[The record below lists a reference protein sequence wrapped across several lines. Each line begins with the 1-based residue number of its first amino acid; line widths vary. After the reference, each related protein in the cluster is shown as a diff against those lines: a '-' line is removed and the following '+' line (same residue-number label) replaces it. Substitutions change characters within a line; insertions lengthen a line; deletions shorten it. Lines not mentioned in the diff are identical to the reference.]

1 MVEKTESGAIL
12 ICITGVVG
20 AGKTTLARKLG
31 QALEA
36 TVVEEEVSGNELLE
50 SFYRDPD
57 QYALPVQ
64 ARFLLS
70 RFSQL
75 RADRWPE
82 EGIVVTDY
90 LFDKDPLFA
99 ELNLNSQELQSHRG
113 LWQMLKDRVRRPN
126 LVVYLQADGPFLLE
140 RIRQRDRPFERGI
153 QLEYVERLAAGYE
166 AMVSNYTNCPLLR
179 VSSDAEPA
187 CNRRSWEALTKELIH
202 NVPQLSGKLDGN
214 CSNNNGY
221 SPIGRL
227 S

>member
-1 MVEKTESGAIL
+1 MEKTESGAIL

-31 QALEA
+31 QALKA

-50 SFYRDPD
+50 AFYSDPE

-70 RFSQL
+70 RFNQL
-75 RADRWPE
+75 RADRWPQ

-90 LFDKDPLFA
+90 LFEKDPLFA
-99 ELNLNSQELQSHRG
+99 ELNLKKQELQTHRG

-126 LVVYLQADGPFLLE
+126 VVVYLQADGPFLLE

-153 QLEYVERLAAGYE
+153 QLEYLERLAAGYE
-166 AMVSNYTNCPLLR
+166 AMLSDYKFCPVLG
-179 VSSDAEPA
+179 VSSDSEPA
-187 CNRRSWEALTKELIH
+187 CNQRSWNKLTKELIQ

-214 CSNNNGY
+214 CSNDN
-221 SPIGRL
+221 
-227 S
+227 